1 MTMHNHTVSSAG
13 SKTRKRKRIGRGDAS
28 GNGSYSGKGMKG
40 QKSRSGGGVRPG
52 FEGGQLPLIK
62 RLPSLMFEG
71 GQLPLIK
78 RLPSLRGFTNIFKT
92 QYHAVNLDTI
102 LKMYPNGGDVSP
114 GTLVET
120 GVLKDQKLPLKVL
133 GRGEIN
139 VNLKVSAH
147 KFTKS
152 AKQKIETAGGTI
164 QVIE

>member
-1 MTMHNHTVSSAG
+1 MTMQNHTLSSAG

-52 FEGGQLPLIK
+52 
-62 RLPSLMFEG
+62 FEG

-152 AKQKIETAGGTI
+152 PKDKNETAVGTI
-164 QVIE
+164 QVIA

>member
-1 MTMHNHTVSSAG
+1 MTMQNHTLSSAG

-52 FEGGQLPLIK
+52 
-62 RLPSLMFEG
+62 FEG

-133 GRGEIN
+133 GRGEIS

>member
-1 MTMHNHTVSSAG
+1 MTMQNHTLSSAG

-62 RLPSLMFEG
+62 RLPSL
-71 GQLPLIK
+71 
-78 RLPSLRGFTNIFKT
+78 RGFTNIFKT

-114 GTLVET
+114 GTLVES

-152 AKQKIETAGGTI
+152 AKEKIETAGGTI

>member
-1 MTMHNHTVSSAG
+1 MTMKNHTLSSAG

-52 FEGGQLPLIK
+52 
-62 RLPSLMFEG
+62 FEG

-152 AKQKIETAGGTI
+152 AKEKIETAGGTI